1 MKKRLLSAI
10 LSLCMLLTL
19 APTVAFAA
27 EKNRPEGATGITVAG
42 GVEGTTKSDSVWY
55 KIDTDTK
62 TLTIGGEGEIP
73 DYAFENSATK
83 LHFNQAAWYE
93 QRNTIEN
100 VVIEEGITRVG
111 CLAITNMQHL
121 KSIEIKGSNVAL
133 ANGAVNNYEGNQNE
147 DKTLTIT
154 VPLSVYQQNQMEK
167 KEWFTSSGQD
177 RQNEAPDPII
187 KFAISDAEKI
197 ASKYKEVLNSYKTD
211 NSDSWDKA
219 TISKITTAYEE
230 YETLPE
236 VVKSALQGS
245 VGDPLKALY
254 DVAIQKRGWPT
265 GAKGINI
272 ALKGFNGTNGKIGI
286 SDTFWYLLDRNTLK
300 LGGEGDFPYRL

>member
-10 LSLCMLLTL
+10 LSLCMLLTM

-27 EKNRPEGATGITVAG
+27 KKDRPEGATGITVASG
-42 GVEGTTKSDSVWY
+42 EEGTTKTSDSVWY

-154 VPLSVYQQNQMEK
+154 VPLSVYQKNQMEK
-167 KEWFTSSGQD
+167 KEWFTSSGQN
-177 RQNEAPDPII
+177 RQDTAPDPTI
-187 KFAISDAEKI
+187 KFKISDADEI
-197 ASKYKEVLNSYKTD
+197 AKNTMKPCLLMQMILLTGTRPRSVRLRLPMKNMKLFRKLLSLNFRVL
-211 NSDSWDKA
+211 
-219 TISKITTAYEE
+219 
-230 YETLPE
+230 L
-236 VVKSALQGS
+236 
-245 VGDPLKALY
+245 
-254 DVAIQKRGWPT
+254 AIR
-265 GAKGINI
+265 
-272 ALKGFNGTNGKIGI
+272 
-286 SDTFWYLLDRNTLK
+286 
-300 LGGEGDFPYRL
+300 